1 MDEVLIGNIDASQPP
16 RTAVREGLRRTGFKD
31 SRFFNATDAQ
41 LADEIFAELQLR
53 GVSLAKPHTTDHVVL
68 LSEWDTFYGRMLSL
82 TYGAVLA
89 VRSGRAGNRAE
100 FVKQYLSDGKLP
112 ENLHPYAYLRGLDGR
127 TVCQAGSAD
136 CAQPKP
142 TDQKQNRPD
151 SFQQIVQWKPEANKA
166 EGPGQFDYLSRTG
179 ALLEDLQR
187 ELQLSH
193 RGEIKAIGIVGSDVY
208 DVLLILQA
216 LRPRFPNALFFTTEL
231 DARLWN
237 PKDREWARNL
247 IVAGSYGLTLHRD
260 LQQRI
265 APFRDSSQTALFA
278 ATLAAL
284 DTKGIDI
291 FNDMSPRRFEIGNT
305 TAVDLSVTP
314 SGTPPLQPLTNS
326 EESSAHREDDGHGSE
341 RLALLVLGLVGLLA
355 LYFIWN
361 PLRRRT
367 SRDCGF
373 LSGDLAFFQS
383 DVGGPDG
390 AEKIVHTLL
399 VRDDP
404 VCRCLC
410 THLNRRLA
418 ESADEVETTDEM
430 RLRSLRCNT
439 LLELLNDIVHHV
451 VRVETAL
458 DHAKPDRRLIERAA
472 SWLWRRRA
480 AWWTGPLRLAQRFQA
495 RAFLDGI
502 LDDITRD
509 ESNTGDVTLAVAHDA
524 RYAARKL
531 FWWRLALLVWLGV
544 VAVVALIL
552 GRALRTT
559 MWDDTFLRPDGE
571 PFSLAAGTS
580 AWPNIGLRVVSAV
593 LALLLSGTLVAQ
605 LRMLFFRIT
614 REYRMPVTKITKG
627 HAPMCVEA
635 SELWQK
641 YHDSGKLWQ
650 RLLRAVI
657 PTVIFF
663 YFGHELMQLTGR
675 PLQPLRGAALA
686 WWSAK
691 IRYFFVPFLF
701 LTFLTVDAA
710 LQWRRFIHELAAL
723 PTHYPSTT
731 LTYFQAQR
739 GQVGEQYLE
748 EWIDIQMI
756 ADLTEGIGGVLW
768 YPCIVFVVMLA
779 SLNSWTDHWPTPT
792 GLMLLLV
799 VNFALSIASVVIV
812 QRAAQRARGKAQESL
827 TTKLKRAQFVV
838 AASRESNPSAR
849 RVRRF
854 LAKPRLGRA
863 APAVGRHRDRSAPGV
878 AVALS
883 RCRAL
888 RR

>member
-1 MDEVLIGNIDASQPP
+1 MTEGESGSGTGVSAVVNAVLIVITIAGFLTLVRQELTSDRPPPPANSPRSAIGIQTLDARLWEDPLRPSPSDTRLGLAELRSDVERRSLHDPVRLLPVMVSGGPYSEDQENRIRSRFAIVSALGQRGYAPLDAEHVGSVVVPWPKTADLEKWAANATTVDLDRGPGSVAQTACATDHGGGASSRCADLTIRFEWYRPRVFDPARRKDYVLVLWLDERFFEDDPLLRLPLLLGRFVAATRPDEFAKDERYVRLIGPQASQTLRAMLPKYDGDSDAFRRSPAIAASIAQILGRIEVFSPSASAMDEVLIGNIDASQPP

-495 RAFLDGI
+495 RAFLDGV

-580 AWPNIGLRVVSAV
+580 AWPNIGL
-593 LALLLSGTLVAQ
+593 
-605 LRMLFFRIT
+605 
-614 REYRMPVTKITKG
+614 
-627 HAPMCVEA
+627 
-635 SELWQK
+635 
-641 YHDSGKLWQ
+641 
-650 RLLRAVI
+650 
-657 PTVIFF
+657 
-663 YFGHELMQLTGR
+663 
-675 PLQPLRGAALA
+675 
-686 WWSAK
+686 
-691 IRYFFVPFLF
+691 VP
-701 LTFLTVDAA
+701 
-710 LQWRRFIHELAAL
+710 
-723 PTHYPSTT
+723 
-731 LTYFQAQR
+731 
-739 GQVGEQYLE
+739 
-748 EWIDIQMI
+748 
-756 ADLTEGIGGVLW
+756 
-768 YPCIVFVVMLA
+768 
-779 SLNSWTDHWPTPT
+779 
-792 GLMLLLV
+792 
-799 VNFALSIASVVIV
+799 
-812 QRAAQRARGKAQESL
+812 
-827 TTKLKRAQFVV
+827 
-838 AASRESNPSAR
+838 
-849 RVRRF
+849 
-854 LAKPRLGRA
+854 
-863 APAVGRHRDRSAPGV
+863 
-878 AVALS
+878 
-883 RCRAL
+883 
-888 RR
+888 